1 MPFDLFGI
9 FKVRIIAETD
19 KIVTVRYP
27 TDDEW
32 VRRVR
37 ATKTF
42 RKSLGRK
49 RAEFTPS
56 STGAFDAELFK
67 KIRSDASIDLDEF
80 ESTHVIDRLDR
91 TEVLSTEREGR
102 VYVSTFKTF
111 GGSIVS
117 HSLRIPT
124 EKAVRKYYDQSGKT
138 TFEAR
143 NSEIRSYLEPSGP
156 FYDEH
161 FESATGYVIPEN
173 KTLLECVPIN
183 HKSVIISEMLMTIQ
197 EASQEDADIDPNL

>member
-9 FKVRIIAETD
+9 FTVRLIAEID

-32 VRRVR
+32 VKRVR
-37 ATKTF
+37 AMKTL

-67 KIRSDASIDLDEF
+67 KIRSDNSMDLDEF
-80 ESTHVIDRLDR
+80 ESTNVIDRLDR
-91 TEVLSTEREGR
+91 TEVISTVREGR
-102 VYVSTFKTF
+102 TYVSSFKTF

-117 HSLRIPT
+117 HSLQIPS
-124 EKAVRKYYDQSGKT
+124 EKFVRKYYDQSGKT
-138 TFEAR
+138 IFEAR
-143 NSEIRSYLEPSGP
+143 NSEIRSFLEPSGP
-156 FYDEH
+156 FYDER
-161 FESATGYVIPEN
+161 FEAATGYVVPEG
-173 KTLLECVPIN
+173 KQLLECIPIN
-183 HKSVIISEMLMTIQ
+183 HKSVIISEMLMAIQ
-197 EASQEDADIDPNL
+197 EANQEDMDIDPNL